1 MEQNIGQFISQLR
14 KQKGMTQKEL
24 ADIVGVSDKTISKW
38 EHVKSLPDTALLL
51 TLCKALDI
59 SVNELVT
66 CKKLLKEEYSENA
79 EVNMMNLLREK
90 EESRRISKITLS
102 MGIGLGILVLV
113 FWYMVNFGLDLGMLV
128 YFVDIPSLIYIVLA
142 CFTTV
147 LLSGACKIIDII
159 RVIQKTLIPA
169 GGLAFIVSIVVIMI
183 KIVSIDQLGPNLVIA
198 LIAPAYSILGYIILI
213 PFVSSKEK

>member
-90 EESRRISKITLS
+90 
-102 MGIGLGILVLV
+102 
-113 FWYMVNFGLDLGMLV
+113 
-128 YFVDIPSLIYIVLA
+128 
-142 CFTTV
+142 
-147 LLSGACKIIDII
+147 
-159 RVIQKTLIPA
+159 
-169 GGLAFIVSIVVIMI
+169 
-183 KIVSIDQLGPNLVIA
+183 
-198 LIAPAYSILGYIILI
+198 
-213 PFVSSKEK
+213 